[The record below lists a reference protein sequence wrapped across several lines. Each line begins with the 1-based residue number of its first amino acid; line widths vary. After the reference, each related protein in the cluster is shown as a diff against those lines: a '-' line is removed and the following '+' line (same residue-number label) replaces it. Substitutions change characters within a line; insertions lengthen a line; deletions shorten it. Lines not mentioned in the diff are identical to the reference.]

1 LLPLLQ
7 YEKEFGVPRKPWT
20 IILLFLIY
28 LLSPFFI
35 VFFNAWMNMVPLI
48 GPGGILRRL
57 RAADWLVLSLYF
69 VNAAA
74 IFTVRKPG
82 WWIFLGSSAV
92 LIGYNLYGYL
102 QNPMQPFPALLLY
115 NALLF
120 GGAALL
126 FRREIIAPYF
136 NPRLRWWESEPRYQ
150 LDFYGIL
157 SVPAGG
163 SSADG
168 AAAVRA
174 AVRDISESG
183 CFLSTSIDLPRA
195 ADLPL
200 EIRLRNIRLHVKAR
214 AVRRAERPFPGWGM
228 KFTELREA
236 ERHGLKAVL
245 DSLRELSGISEVSDE
260 RRSCSRL
267 TLSQWVYW
275 DDIGGRKSGMITN
288 VSVSGCCLEHEV
300 GCLAGTGE
308 YLLHFSDFDEQ
319 LLLPASK
326 VWQRMDGTGT
336 HTGVHFHLET
346 REMKKRLQRFVCY
359 CKRAG
364 SRERNEDKKLDEAL
378 VRASLAMTPFARLYG
393 KRYKNGDEGRL
404 S

>member
-1 LLPLLQ
+1 M
-7 YEKEFGVPRKPWT
+7 PRKPWT
-20 IILLFLIY
+20 IILLSLIY
-28 LLSPFFI
+28 LISPFGI

-57 RAADWLVLSLYF
+57 QAGDWLVLSLYF

-102 QNPMQPFPALLLY
+102 RNPMQPFPALLLY

-126 FRREIIAPYF
+126 FRREVIAPYF

-157 SVPAGG
+157 SIPAVG

-174 AVRDISESG
+174 AVRDISLGG
-183 CFLSTSIDLPRA
+183 CFLSTSIDFPRG

-214 AVRRAERPFPGWGM
+214 VVRRAEQPFPGWGM

-236 ERHGLKAVL
+236 ELHGLEAVL
-245 DSLRELSGISEVSDE
+245 QSLRELSGAGEVPDD
-260 RRSCSRL
+260 RRSCPRL
-267 TLSQWVYW
+267 TLSHWVYW
-275 DDIGGRKSGMITN
+275 DEASGRKSGMITN
-288 VSVSGCCLEHEV
+288 ISGSGCCLEHEA
-300 GCLAGTGE
+300 GCMEGAGQ
-308 YLLHFSDFDEQ
+308 YPLHFSDFDEQ
-319 LLLPASK
+319 LLIPSSK
-326 VWQRMDGTGT
+326 VWQRLDGTST
-336 HTGVHFHLET
+336 HTGVHFHIET
-346 REMKKRLQRFVCY
+346 RQMKKRLRFFVAY

-364 SRERNEDKKLDEAL
+364 SRERNQDKNVDEGL
-378 VRASLAMTPFARLYG
+378 VRTSLAMTPFANLYG
-393 KRYKNGDEGRL
+393 RRYKSGDEGR
-404 S
+404 SS